1 MIRTLSSA
9 MLSKNEELKKS
20 DARFFQVFEHN
31 PVGMVLVDYK
41 STLILYVNEAFLD
54 TFEYTREE
62 VIGKTS
68 MELSLISAPDRAKL
82 IDEVIKNEF
91 AKDIELEARK
101 KNGDT
106 IFVLVSLQL
115 IDIGNEK
122 FVLNSFHDIST
133 QKETERQLRIAKK
146 NAEEANLLKETFLAN
161 MSHEIRTP
169 MNAIIGFTDLLVQC
183 DLRENEREYV
193 DTIKKA
199 GKTLLSIIDDI
210 LDSSKIEAGL
220 TVFEE
225 HPLSVAEIFT
235 SLQSMLSEKAREK
248 SLDLSFYCSPEI
260 PNLLL
265 GDVTRLTQVIINLTG
280 NALKFTQTGMV
291 NVTAKLL
298 NQDINSCTLEFSVR
312 DTGIGIPVEMQEYI
326 FERFKQSEA
335 HTTRKYGGT
344 GLGLSISKQ
353 LVELQGGKISVSSE
367 PGNGSVFTFRLP
379 FKKTDATYKVFQKEE
394 EKYFDI
400 KAISKLN
407 ILLAEDN
414 LVNIALI
421 THLFNEGGIKLDVA
435 KNGRIAVD
443 MIRNHTYDL
452 VLMDMEMPE
461 MSGYQAT
468 KVLRQENN
476 AIPIIAM
483 TAHAM
488 AGEREKCLRLGMNEY
503 ISKPINANLLFVK
516 IYNIIYGNKVEDPIG
531 QN

>member
-1 MIRTLSSA
+1 MRPMSSK
-9 MLSKNEELKKS
+9 METRSDELLKS

-31 PVGMVLVDYK
+31 PVGMVILDYL
-41 STLILYVNEAFLD
+41 STHILYVNEAFLEA
-54 TFEYTREE
+54 FGFYREE
-62 VIGKTS
+62 VIGKS
-68 MELSLISAPDRAKL
+68 SVELNILSSPQRARLIKEVNAKGF
-82 IDEVIKNEF
+82 VKNV
-91 AKDIELEARK
+91 ELEARK
-101 KNGDT
+101 KNGET
-106 IFVLVSLQL
+106 IYVLSSLQ
-115 IDIGNEK
+115 IIEIENDK
-122 FVLNSFHDIST
+122 FVLNSFLNISA

-146 NAEEANLLKETFLAN
+146 QAEESNLLKETFLAN

-183 DLRENEREYV
+183 GLKNNEREYV

-225 HPLSVAEIFT
+225 HPLSVMEIFT
-235 SLQSMLSEKAREK
+235 SLQAMLAEKAKEK
-248 SLDLSFYCSPEI
+248 NLSLSFTCSPGV

-280 NALKFTQTGMV
+280 NALKFTQHGSVEV
-291 NVTAKLL
+291 NAEVLTE
-298 NQDINSCTLEFSVR
+298 DESTCTLGFSVK
-312 DTGIGIPVEMQEYI
+312 DTGIGIQPEMLQYI

-367 PGNGSVFTFRLP
+367 PGKGSVFMFNLP
-379 FKKTDATYKVFQKEE
+379 FKKTGDTYQVFEKEE
-394 EKYFDI
+394 EKYFDM
-400 KAISKLN
+400 KAISKLK

-414 LVNIALI
+414 MVNIALI
-421 THLFNEGGIKLDVA
+421 THLFKEGGIRVDIA
-435 KNGRIAVD
+435 KNGRIAID
-443 MIRNHTYDL
+443 MIREKEYDL

-468 KVLRQENN
+468 RMLRQEMKNN
-476 AIPIIAM
+476 IPILAM

-488 AGEREKCLRLGMNEY
+488 AGEREKCLRLGMNDY

-516 IYNIIYGNKVEDPIG
+516 IYNIIYGTRLTR
-531 QN
+531 